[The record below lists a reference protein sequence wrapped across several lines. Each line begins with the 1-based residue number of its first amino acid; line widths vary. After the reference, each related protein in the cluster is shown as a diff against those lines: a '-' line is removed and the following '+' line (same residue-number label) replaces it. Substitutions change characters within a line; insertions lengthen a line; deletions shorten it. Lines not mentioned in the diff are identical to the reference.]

1 MIELAGQGEILFQ
14 APGRGAKRRRVF
26 GFDLAHIE
34 SHDGGIESIFEQA
47 LQCLERFTTVK
58 NLLTRLGQ
66 AVWSRL
72 LHMLDRKRSTAMVCH
87 LFRRDPEAMALAF
100 RDGSQKKQAS
110 VNISLLET
118 SLTKKQWL

>member
-1 MIELAGQGEILFQ
+1 MRFYSRLQGVGLNAEEYSVRGFQ
-14 APGRGAKRRRVF
+14 FRS
-26 GFDLAHIE
+26 FDLAHIE